1 MNSKEKGKR
10 VEREFAQVC
19 RQHGYD
25 VRRINQFCGN
35 TGEAAD
41 CIGLDG
47 IHCEVKRVERLNIC
61 DAMEQAVRDSKD
73 KEDYPA
79 VFHRKNNHE
88 WLVTMRLEDW
98 FELDKKW

>member
-10 VEREFAQVC
+10 GEREFAQIC
-19 RQHGYD
+19 RQYGYD
-25 VRRINQFCGN
+25 VRRTNQFCGN

-47 IHCEVKRVERLNIC
+47 IHCEVKRVERLNIN
-61 DAMEQAVRDSKD
+61 DAMEQAIRDSKG

-88 WLVTMRLEDW
+88 WLVTMRLDDW
-98 FELDKKW
+98 FELYKEW